1 MAGLD
6 PAIHVF
12 VTTFKSVDARDK
24 PGHDGGAA
32 VRPPQSFRNTIEAI
46 QPVISAI
53 AAVTRP

>member
-12 VTTFKSVDARDK
+12 VTALKSVDARDK

-32 VRPPQSFRNTIEAI
+32 VVPPQSFRNTTDAI
-46 QPVISAI
+46 HPVISAI

>member
-12 VTTFKSVDARDK
+12 VAALKSVDARDK
-24 PGHDGGAA
+24 PGHDVGAA
-32 VRPPQSFRNTIEAI
+32 VSPQSFRNTIEAI